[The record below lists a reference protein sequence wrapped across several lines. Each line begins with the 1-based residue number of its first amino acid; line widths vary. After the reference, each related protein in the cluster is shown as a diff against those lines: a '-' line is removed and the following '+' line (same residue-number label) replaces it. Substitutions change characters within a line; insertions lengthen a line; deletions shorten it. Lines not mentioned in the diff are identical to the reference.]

1 MVGQWLR
8 TQTRTLSLK
17 HYRIV
22 LIIYTIPA
30 TTKKRSKYAT
40 RAIASRPAAGKT
52 RAVEDDP
59 IRKPAGAVT
68 FAQHLQPGVQGR
80 FERSVLALLMN
91 VSLSIYTDLEFH
103 FSTFPLISHIDV
115 SAA

>member
-1 MVGQWLR
+1 MVGKWLR

-30 TTKKRSKYAT
+30 KKEEVNMPQGPLHHVKLR
-40 RAIASRPAAGKT
+40 GKT

-68 FAQHLQPGVQGR
+68 FSQHDTFATCVQGR
-80 FERSVLALLMN
+80 FERGVLALLMN
-91 VSLSIYTDLEFH
+91 V
-103 FSTFPLISHIDV
+103 V
-115 SAA
+115 

>member
-1 MVGQWLR
+1 MVGKWLR

-30 TTKKRSKYAT
+30 KKEKRRSKYAT
-40 RAIASRPAAGKT
+40 RAIASRQAAGKT

-68 FAQHLQPGVQGR
+68 FSQHDTFATCVRGR
-80 FERSVLALLMN
+80 FERGVLALLMN
-91 VSLSIYTDLEFH
+91 VD
-103 FSTFPLISHIDV
+103 
-115 SAA
+115 

>member
-1 MVGQWLR
+1 MVGKWLR

-30 TTKKRSKYAT
+30 KKEKEEVNMPQGPLHHVKLR
-40 RAIASRPAAGKT
+40 GKT
-52 RAVEDDP
+52 RAVDDDP

-68 FAQHLQPGVQGR
+68 FSQHDTFATCVQGR
-80 FERSVLALLMN
+80 FERGVLALLMN
-91 VSLSIYTDLEFH
+91 V
-103 FSTFPLISHIDV
+103 V
-115 SAA
+115 